1 MHPRS
6 LEELD
11 EVEAE
16 LQELWKPILR
26 EKALFRRRYN
36 LSAPINRALP
46 IEILSTILLLSC
58 APYPRLH
65 LSRAGRFSSP
75 PEPSFSQVCSYWRT
89 ISLARLPMRAS
100 ISLSSDVFWRSMHLD
115 PGPPRKDI
123 QPNSAIH
130 VVRLSDRENMITS
143 VFTDYLS
150 MTAFDRLGDL
160 EVSSDDSTMFRR
172 LPITRNLHQLVALRM
187 RHCFMDL
194 GTQVLTNLQI
204 LSLSFGDD
212 RDARL
217 QWDEL
222 RDFLRHTP
230 RLTELALNNAV
241 DWIETDDDGHA
252 LPEDVIIMEA
262 LRKIHLSSPELM
274 RLRELVTG
282 FQSPVLSY
290 ITIAETRG
298 PMLWEASL
306 DDLLFAMY
314 RLQEHSAAFEWTT
327 EAAYVS
333 LTRLAETAYDE
344 LSDAD
349 EYNMIRNYVVILRQ
363 YSSSQDRRNTLEV
376 QAFLAIRTERDIR
389 EFFSAL
395 GSILDGENAHT
406 LEFEWVERAQQVR
419 WPSYEDWACLLREFP
434 HLQTLHCQGTAS
446 AFTSFLEDDRALG
459 SLPELVNLSAQD
471 MDIVWLNHFMRHV
484 RAAERSLD
492 QVTLR
497 SCSQHGRPTNQ
508 VVGFLK
514 KIHEDTE
521 FVVS

>member
-6 LEELD
+6 LEELNG
-11 EVEAE
+11 VEAE

-26 EKALFRRRYN
+26 EKALVRRRYN
-36 LSAPINRALP
+36 LSASINRVLP

-58 APYPRLH
+58 DPYPRLH
-65 LSRAGRFSSP
+65 LSHAGRSSSSP
-75 PEPSFSQVCSYWRT
+75 QPSFSQVCSFWRT
-89 ISLARLPMRAS
+89 ISLTRLPMRAS
-100 ISLSSDVFWRSMHLD
+100 ISLSSDVFWGSMYVD
-115 PGPPRKDI
+115 PRKDI
-123 QPNSAIH
+123 QLNSAIH
-130 VVRLSDRENMITS
+130 VVSLTGHENIITS
-143 VFTDYLS
+143 VFTNCLS
-150 MTAFDRLGDL
+150 MTAFDRVGDL
-160 EVSSDDSTMFRR
+160 EVSSNSSTIFRR
-172 LPITRNLHQLVALRM
+172 LPITRNLHHLVALRM

-274 RLRELVTG
+274 RLRALVTG

-298 PMLWEASL
+298 AMPWEAL
-306 DDLLFAMY
+306 LYDLQSTMY
-314 RLQEHSAAFEWTT
+314 RLQEHSAALEWTT

-333 LTRLAETAYDE
+333 LTRRAETAYDE
-344 LSDAD
+344 LDDAYD
-349 EYNMIRNYVVILRQ
+349 EDNMFPNYVVALRR
-363 YSSSQDRRNTLEV
+363 YSSSQDRCNTLEV
-376 QAFLAIRTERDIR
+376 QGFLAIRTERDIR